1 MKFTKEQKEKIKQL
15 RKEYSEIAK
24 EQDKKF
30 AQLCKELGY
39 QDNHNDWLFDYIY
52 NGFGSIKLVENNG
65 QVKVK

>member
-1 MKFTKEQKEKIKQL
+1 MKFTKEQKEKIRQL

-30 AQLCKELGY
+30 AQLCKEIGY
-39 QDNHNDWLFDYIY
+39 KDNYDGWLFDYIY
-52 NGFGSIKLVENNG
+52 NGFGSIKLVETNG